1 MHVSDNM
8 QKEWKR
14 YFPVVMLMKLS
25 IYCTLRYT
33 RYPLSLLFS
42 RQTSRFIYQML
53 QPLKHFHSSL
63 PYLLQY
69 VYVFLIL
76 GRPELDPMIFLMQH
90 KKHKSVNTGG
100 CQSLLQGHIVI
111 HAQLVVHQDPQVL
124 LCQPAFQLIIPSQMK
139 NFAFFLVEIHES
151 PFCHFLQP
159 AKIPLNVVST
169 IWWMNYS
176 CSLCTF
182 TTMLRMYSVSSSRML
197 MRLFNSLSP
206 LSFQSI
212 LQLTYLVCN
221 SSVCQLRCCGK

>member
-1 MHVSDNM
+1 
-8 QKEWKR
+8 
-14 YFPVVMLMKLS
+14 
-25 IYCTLRYT
+25 
-33 RYPLSLLFS
+33 
-42 RQTSRFIYQML
+42 ML

-63 PYLLQY
+63 LYLLQY

-76 GRPELDPMIFLMQH
+76 GRPELDPVIFLMQH

-124 LCQPAFQLIIPSQMK
+124 LCQPAFSSC
-139 NFAFFLVEIHES
+139 FS
-151 PFCHFLQP
+151 PLCPFLQP

-176 CSLCTF
+176 SSLCTS
-182 TTMLRMYSVSSSRML
+182 TNMLRMYSVSSSRML
-197 MRLFNSLSP
+197 MRLFNNLSP

-212 LQLTYLVCN
+212 LQSTYLACN
-221 SSVCQLRCCGK
+221 SSVSQLRSCGK